1 MAGPLLSYVDRE
13 PNGLWL
19 KIASVRPF
27 APRAVNR
34 QKTAVYIVGFLLV
47 WQILTALT
55 EHVFTASGASPL
67 YPALALD
74 VLLLIYVG
82 WRWWPLIP
90 ISAVLRWA
98 LFERFAHPVWPALI
112 VQIVL
117 GVVFALAVRF
127 VLGRLRV
134 ALPLRN
140 LRDVAWFSGIL
151 GLAAP
156 FVTALIAVT
165 LLVAIGKVAVDDVPQ
180 QLARFVVGDV
190 TAVMAIVPA
199 IITFLG
205 WRQTQSPP
213 EHQDPSRVEVAS
225 LVAGTALL
233 VAGGIYLSS
242 TIHEP
247 VLDLSFVV
255 MSWLALRYGI
265 RGAALASATAV
276 VSATVIEIALGLS
289 PAMLVLTQGFLFASS
304 LMVFLLAGLVDER
317 WEMVARLSRRAFVDE
332 LTGLPNRERLVE
344 WVDRHADSAIVLVI
358 MDIDDMRLL
367 NQGVGRVAADHVLQQ
382 MAIRLRS
389 TFPTSHMIA
398 RVSADEFA
406 VAVVDDRSPHAIMTE
421 LRAFFDAPF
430 EADGSRVFLSV
441 SMGAVRMIRA
451 GSADEMLRKA
461 DIALERAKDSPT
473 HAIVYSPELQVG
485 DSPSLVGELHRAVE
499 RRELVP
505 FFQPIF
511 RYDETTRS
519 WRVAG
524 AEALLRW
531 IHPDRGI
538 VAPAHFI
545 ELLERLS
552 IGEHVGWNVMEQAL
566 LQAGE
571 WRRDIPDF
579 QVWVNLFARQVLQRH
594 CRDRI
599 RDLLERTMVPAD
611 ALIVEINENVVA
623 SDDGDVAALVSSLRD
638 IGVNCAIDDFGT
650 GGSSLGRVRDV
661 PASVLKID
669 RSFVTKSEVDS
680 KARAVAVT
688 VLRLASEL
696 GMTVVA
702 EGVENTMQLEVMLEA
717 GCQYVQGYAL
727 GHPLPAELFA
737 RTFLTIGRASNL

>member
-1 MAGPLLSYVDRE
+1 LG
-13 PNGLWL
+13 L

-27 APRAVNR
+27 APRSLGR
-34 QKTAVYIVGFLLV
+34 QKTAVYIVGFLLA
-47 WQILTALT
+47 WQLVTAFT
-55 EHVFTASGASPL
+55 EWTFTQSGASPV

-74 VLLLIYVG
+74 VLFLIYAG

-90 ISAVLRWA
+90 LSAVLRWG
-98 LFERFAHPVWPALI
+98 LFERSLHPIWPALV

-117 GVVFALAVRF
+117 AIVFVFAVRF
-127 VLGRLRV
+127 VLERMRV
-134 ALPLRN
+134 SLPLRN
-140 LRDVAWFSGIL
+140 LRDVAWFNGIL
-151 GLAAP
+151 GVAAP
-156 FVTALIAVT
+156 LVAGSVAIT

-190 TAVMAIVPA
+190 TAVMALVPA
-199 IITFLG
+199 IITFVG
-205 WRQTQSPP
+205 WRQTQSPV
-213 EHQDPSRVEVAS
+213 EHQDPRRAEIIG
-225 LVAGTALL
+225 LVAATALL
-233 VAGGIYLSS
+233 VSGGIYLSS
-242 TIHEP
+242 AIHEP

-265 RGAALASATAV
+265 RGAALASAAAV
-276 VSATVIEIALGLS
+276 ASATIISVASHLS
-289 PAMLVLTQGFLFASS
+289 PGMLVLIQGFLFASS

-317 WEMVARLSRRAFVDE
+317 WEFVARLSRRAFVDE

-344 WVDRHADSAIVLVI
+344 WITRHADSAIVLVI

-389 TFPTSHMIA
+389 TFPTSYMIA

-406 VAVVDDRSPHAIMTE
+406 VAVVDDRSAHAIMAE
-421 LRAFFDAPF
+421 LRQFFDAPF
-430 EADGSRVFLSV
+430 DADGSRVFVSV
-441 SMGAVRMIRA
+441 SMGSVRMIRA

-461 DIALERAKDSPT
+461 DIALDRAKESPT

-485 DSPSLVGELHRAVE
+485 DSPSMVGELHRAVE

-511 RYDETTRS
+511 RYDEMTRS

-545 ELLERLS
+545 DLLERLS

-571 WRRDIPDF
+571 WRREIPDF
-579 QVWVNLFARQVLQRH
+579 QVWVNLFARQVLHRH

-611 ALIVEINENVVA
+611 ALIVEINESVVA

-638 IGVNCAIDDFGT
+638 IGVHCAIDDFGT

-737 RTFLTIGRASNL
+737 RTFLTIGRASVL